1 MNLQVNIFS
10 QIKGKHLKN
19 IKSTEL
25 SGKHFYR
32 ICQVNYTLQVK
43 ENISRISIKQ
53 ELEGK

>member
-10 QIKGKHLKN
+10 QIKGN
-19 IKSTEL
+19 ILRISSLQEL

-43 ENISRISIKQ
+43 ENISRISIIQ